1 MSATLETK
9 VIPNNDGK
17 YSEYIYQKSSY
28 LGKFS
33 ELIRFIVNL
42 ANTKQKNTSN
52 LSVSD
57 SQALYY
63 LSLDQLAIEI
73 NNTKSLTDS
82 LKKKTSSR

>member
-42 ANTKQKNTSN
+42 ANTKQKNTKQY
-52 LSVSD
+52 SVFICF
-57 SQALYY
+57 Y
-63 LSLDQLAIEI
+63 LLFTLPTEI
-73 NNTKSLTDS
+73 YQPKLQTG
-82 LKKKTSSR
+82 SRIRY

>member
-9 VIPNNDGK
+9 VISNEGK
-17 YSEYIYQKSSY
+17 LSDYIYQKSSY

-42 ANTKQKNTSN
+42 ANSKQKNTSN

-57 SQALYY
+57 SQSLYY

-73 NNTKSLTDS
+73 KNTKSLTES
-82 LKKKTSSR
+82 LKKNKR